1 MGREG
6 SEGLCAQELVG
17 VGREDPG
24 RKWKFREVIIA
35 QEGAHK
41 LEEGFGERMG
51 IHCQE

>member
-35 QEGAHK
+35 QEGAH
-41 LEEGFGERMG
+41 
-51 IHCQE
+51 